1 MSEMIETEV
10 SASVANIT
18 ELPWPT
24 YNKYFEV
31 TSTDSKNFFVKCKL
45 CIKSKTY
52 STAIRSSSNLKKD
65 NSK

>member
-1 MSEMIETEV
+1 MNEMIETEV
-10 SASVANIT
+10 SESVANIT

-52 STAIRSSSNLKKD
+52 SRR
-65 NSK
+65 